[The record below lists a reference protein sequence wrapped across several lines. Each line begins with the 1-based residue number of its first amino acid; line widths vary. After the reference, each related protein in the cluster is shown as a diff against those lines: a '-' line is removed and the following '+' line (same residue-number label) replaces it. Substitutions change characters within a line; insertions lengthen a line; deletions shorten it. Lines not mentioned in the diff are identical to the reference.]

1 MEECGQGEEAS
12 QIPADANVAE
22 EVDQLLSNELDHL
35 VVSTDKGAIARS
47 RTSSKFQARVA

>member
-1 MEECGQGEEAS
+1 MEGCGQVEEAS

-35 VVSTDKGAIARS
+35 VVSIDKGAIARS

>member
-35 VVSTDKGAIARS
+35 VVSIDKGAIARS
-47 RTSSKFQARVA
+47 RTSSEFQARVA